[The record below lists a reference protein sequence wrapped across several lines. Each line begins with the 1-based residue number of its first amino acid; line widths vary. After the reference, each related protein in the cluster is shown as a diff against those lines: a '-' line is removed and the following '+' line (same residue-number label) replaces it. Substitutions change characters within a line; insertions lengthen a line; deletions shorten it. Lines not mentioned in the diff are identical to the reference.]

1 MMSDFGAKLKRAR
14 LLKRFSIEELAAKA
28 GLSPGGISS
37 LETGRIPDPKYST
50 IKALTTVLGTP
61 VEYFFRED
69 AAIPRDF
76 LDFSG
81 KVLDFLAAEGSE
93 AYLEAAVAAW
103 ENRIPPEAFKAF
115 VKSLKEVK

>member
-1 MMSDFGAKLKRAR
+1 MVNFGAKLKYAR
-14 LLKRFSIEELAAKA
+14 LLKRLSIEELAARA
-28 GLSPGGISS
+28 GVSPGGISS
-37 LETGRIPDPKYST
+37 LETGRISNPQYST
-50 IKALTTVLGTP
+50 IRDLAKSLGIP

-76 LDFSG
+76 LDFPG
-81 KVLDFLAAEGSE
+81 RVLDFLAAEGSE

-103 ENRIPPEAFKAF
+103 ENRISPEAFKAF